1 LSAEERRFADR
12 EMSRGLCAALQP
24 VVGTGSTSLA
34 VEAAR
39 NVAQLLVLAGLD
51 RLLAVFAG
59 HVGQP
64 WPPELRAAVE
74 RVRRERDRC
83 LASSSMVNFYETDR
97 ELAALA
103 SHLESIEWS
112 EPAEATNASEIAV
125 ADARHA
131 VIALPTALGA
141 VRFVDERSET
151 AANEVQLSAPVA
163 AVLRAALDWLLGDAE
178 GGAPLRVN
186 ADASTVEIEC
196 RQVDPEGV
204 LPAHEVIA
212 AVGGS
217 MAPAPGDGAGGLV
230 LRLPAVAERDSYL
243 MLVQDDLHLALPW
256 TNVLRIQL
264 EAADDDPPGAPPLA
278 PLKPLTGGRRGR
290 PIVTVGL
297 GMRRGT
303 LSVDRLI
310 WRLAAD
316 PCAIEEAAPRGTTSA
331 VRTDDG
337 EVFWVVDTTR
347 LMRDVPLPPIPDAW
361 RAGERREGSAT
372 PRHDAP
378 ASRGET
384 TPGTGAEAAPSAA
397 SETARGAHVD
407 LPAGAWHGPV
417 KLFLLGPEDV
427 DPIEGDPL
435 QGPLDRAPV
444 SVPAT
449 PSAETEPAA
458 PSTGPAPDAERP
470 APDAPGERPESQGS
484 SILIAAGG
492 MQRPFAPGPADAPA
506 SADRPGH
513 GRRVLIAEDSFM
525 ARIFLTRLLQAQGY
539 NVHSVGTAEALRL
552 ALGEAWALICVDVEL
567 PDARGA
573 ELIREVAGTLDAQA
587 EPAVLVALVRDWQ
600 DADEAARGGVHRSLL
615 KPFSQ
620 RGVSA
625 MLARAGL
632 PAALRA

>member
-1 LSAEERRFADR
+1 
-12 EMSRGLCAALQP
+12 MSRGLCAALEP
-24 VVGTGSTSLA
+24 VVGAGSTSLA

-83 LASSSMVNFYETDR
+83 LASSSLVNFYETDR

-112 EPAEATNASEIAV
+112 EPAEAPNASEDSL
-125 ADARHA
+125 ADARRA

-151 AANEVQLSAPVA
+151 AAKEVQLSAPVA

-196 RQVDPEGV
+196 RQVNPEGV

-217 MAPAPGDGAGGLV
+217 LAPAPGGGTGGLV

-264 EAADDDPPGAPPLA
+264 EAADDEPPGAPPLA

-316 PCAIEEAAPRGTTSA
+316 PCAIEEAVPRGTMSA

-361 RAGERREGSAT
+361 RAGERWEGSVT
-372 PRHDAP
+372 PEHDAP

-384 TPGTGAEAAPSAA
+384 TPGTSAGDAPSAA
-397 SETARGAHVD
+397 SETPRGAHVD
-407 LPAGAWHGPV
+407 LPAGSWRGPV

-435 QGPLDRAPV
+435 HGPLDRVPV
-444 SVPAT
+444 NVPAT
-449 PSAETEPAA
+449 PSAETEPMA
-458 PSTGPAPDAERP
+458 PSTGPAPDAP
-470 APDAPGERPESQGS
+470 VGRPESQGFS
-484 SILIAAGG
+484 SPAAAGG
-492 MQRPFAPGPADAPA
+492 MPRPFAPGPADAPA
-506 SADRPGH
+506 TAERPGH

-552 ALGEAWALICVDVEL
+552 ALAEAWALICVDVEL

-632 PAALRA
+632 PATIRA